1 MFLHDLF
8 RNLHLYKYILMYLNS
23 ILAYNTQ
30 ELQARGAEELYEGL
44 DRKVRPKPK
53 NLSASA
59 SSNQP
64 SAAALALLSS
74 HRKSALSSAG

>member
-1 MFLHDLF
+1 MTCLGFCI
-8 RNLHLYKYILMYLNS
+8 YIFFVFMYLDS
-23 ILAYNTQ
+23 IILAYIMQ